1 VIAVNLSVKQVR
13 EEQLL
18 PQVME
23 VLRATG
29 MSPNQLMLEITE
41 TVPIDEEP
49 AILHT
54 LEALRHA
61 GVRLALD
68 DFGTK
73 YSVLRS
79 LSRFPVDTLKID
91 RAFIGGITERS
102 KDADIVQTVID
113 MARKFNLRVVAE
125 GIETEQQAEQ
135 LRAMGCDYGQ
145 GFFFSRPMPPEHI
158 PALLRSS
165 RWGGQMTSRERPAQL
180 LPT

>member
-1 VIAVNLSVKQVR
+1 VR
-13 EEQLL
+13 EEHLL
-18 PQVME
+18 THVME
-23 VLRATG
+23 VLRTSG

-41 TVPIDEEP
+41 TSLMEDQPTMLDK
-49 AILHT
+49 
-54 LEALRHA
+54 LEALRRA

-68 DFGTK
+68 DFGTG
-73 YSVLRS
+73 YSFLRYLRRS
-79 LSRFPVDTLKID
+79 PVDTLKID
-91 RAFIGGITERS
+91 QAFIGGITERS
-102 KDADIVQTVID
+102 KDSGIVQTVID
-113 MARKFNLRVVAE
+113 MAKKLNLRVVAE

-165 RWGGQMTSRERPAQL
+165 RWSGRMTSRKRPAQL